1 MRRLIKYN
9 AYEPETLELWIPP
22 AFYKDGVIEVLLDKK
37 SGDFAAI
44 GPLYIY
50 RYEYEDESGEI
61 VSGGPMEQESQPLST
76 TSFTITPNPFNLNL
90 NIRFQTQTG
99 EKYSIKVYDVAGRLV
114 KKIYKGVINDNRVLN
129 WHGKDENGRVV
140 AQGIYFL
147 RIENLDSGETFCEKV
162 LKIK

>member
-1 MRRLIKYN
+1 
-9 AYEPETLELWIPP
+9 
-22 AFYKDGVIEVLLDKK
+22 
-37 SGDFAAI
+37 
-44 GPLYIY
+44 
-50 RYEYEDESGEI
+50 
-61 VSGGPMEQESQPLST
+61 MEQESQPLST